1 MIQNSV
7 SFRFPD
13 AAYNLRMN
21 SPVKFWPIRAYYN
34 IDLARA
40 KSEALGS
47 QISIVYSNK
56 MENRVMLSKEATK
69 CQKKKSVGLISKITT
84 LHVQHTFLY
93 ISLPF
98 FFARLQ
104 QETSRNILVTRFMC
118 SCPLF
123 FSLPPI
129 FTLVAASTSPCF
141 SPPL

>member
-13 AAYNLRMN
+13 AAYNFRMN

-34 IDLARA
+34 IDLSRA

-69 CQKKKSVGLISKITT
+69 CQKKKISGSNKQKNNFERAA
-84 LHVQHTFLY
+84 HFFVH
-93 ISLPF
+93 
-98 FFARLQ
+98 FFAVFLHDYNKKLP
-104 QETSRNILVTRFMC
+104 ETC
-118 SCPLF
+118 
-123 FSLPPI
+123 
-129 FTLVAASTSPCF
+129 
-141 SPPL
+141 